1 MDKLMENHWFLKGIS
16 LLLALMLFMSTTIT
30 EKNNTANISPFAGD
44 TKETL
49 TDCPIKVDYDTDKY
63 IVTGIPSQVKV
74 KLEGPKASVAAIKA
88 KNKVEIPV
96 DLRGYKKG
104 TYEVPLKAVNIPSNV
119 KATVQPSKI
128 KVAIYNKAKK
138 YVSVDMKLSNENQVQ
153 SGASI
158 DKSAL
163 KPKPDTVEVVGTE
176 EEIDSIAS
184 AKAYVDVKGINK
196 TVTKEAEVMIYDK
209 NGKRLYL
216 KTSPSKVS
224 VTVPV
229 VAQTTENSSEK
240 TVPLNYIKKGN
251 VPEGLAVTNISLQPS
266 EVTISGPKDV
276 LDNIKTV
283 EGVEVDLSKI
293 TESTTFDASVLLPKG
308 VTSAKPNQVKVSVQI
323 QAQKEQT
330 KHKTIDGIPIQKN
343 GLSNDMTVQTLSP
356 QSGKISVD
364 ISGEASIVD
373 KITAAQITA
382 VINLQGLSSGTHN
395 VSIQVSGPS
404 NVSIHA
410 KQTSAKVTLVKK
422 EQPNKEVQ
430 GNIEQ
435 PNSQK
440 ENESEAEKPKEQD
453 KETEQSN
460 GTGKENTTE
469 EPKEQDKGENSNG

>member
-74 KLEGPKASVAAIKA
+74 KLEGSKASVAAIKA

-104 TYEVPLKAVNIPSNV
+104 TYEVPLKAVNLPSNV

-138 YVSVDMKLSNENQVQ
+138 YVSVDMKLSNEDRLQ
-153 SGASI
+153 SGVSI
-158 DKSAL
+158 DRAAL

-184 AKAYVDVKGINK
+184 AQAYVDVKDINK

-229 VAQTTENSSEK
+229 VAQTGENSSEK

-266 EVTISGPKDV
+266 EVTISGQ
-276 LDNIKTV
+276 KTFW
-283 EGVEVDLSKI
+283 I
-293 TESTTFDASVLLPKG
+293 
-308 VTSAKPNQVKVSVQI
+308 I
-323 QAQKEQT
+323 
-330 KHKTIDGIPIQKN
+330 
-343 GLSNDMTVQTLSP
+343 
-356 QSGKISVD
+356 
-364 ISGEASIVD
+364 
-373 KITAAQITA
+373 
-382 VINLQGLSSGTHN
+382 
-395 VSIQVSGPS
+395 
-404 NVSIHA
+404 
-410 KQTSAKVTLVKK
+410 
-422 EQPNKEVQ
+422 
-430 GNIEQ
+430 
-435 PNSQK
+435 
-440 ENESEAEKPKEQD
+440 
-453 KETEQSN
+453 
-460 GTGKENTTE
+460 
-469 EPKEQDKGENSNG
+469 